1 MPIEQVL
8 KTLTTQ
14 FDNANVESRVAA
26 VHWVRIVH
34 AKDAEALAPYLD
46 ALFPACIAKISDP
59 SEKVVSLS
67 LEVMA
72 KISQNEDYFARLV
85 SSVVALFAADRGLQS
100 ARGALII
107 RQLSLFI
114 EPAKILTA
122 IAKLLQAHADLE
134 VR

>member
-1 MPIEQVL
+1 MTVDPHSIIPGR
-8 KTLTTQ
+8 
-14 FDNANVESRVAA
+14 FDNLWGLLRGKTPM
-26 VHWVRIVH
+26 R
-34 AKDAEALAPYLD
+34 PPT
-46 ALFPACIAKISDP
+46 PAHGIAK
-59 SEKVVSLS
+59 
-67 LEVMA
+67 
-72 KISQNEDYFARLV
+72 YFVFPLIM